1 MKLTLTAL
9 SLLTII
15 ACNAQIADSSRREI
29 KLQGVVN
36 FRDIGGYPTKDG
48 RQVKWGRIYRSAE
61 ISHLTAGG
69 LDTLAQLKI
78 TYIADFRGPN
88 EVKTAP
94 DKVPAAAT
102 RVSLPA
108 GSEHTGDS
116 AYMRQMLQS
125 AKDSGLVP
133 FYSDIRYLGERY
145 KPLFTEL
152 LQVNAD
158 SAVLFHCT
166 AGKDRTGIA
175 AALIL
180 YALNVDQHAIME
192 DYLASDYYRRKENE
206 RSIKGMMMMYKLDEP
221 TARNL
226 MGVKKNYLA
235 ATFNAI
241 TAKYGTV
248 DNYLETVMGLTPDKR
263 ALLQKKFL
271 E

>member
-61 ISHLTAGG
+61 LSHLTAGG

-78 TYIADFRGPN
+78 SYIADFRGPN

-116 AYMRQMLQS
+116 DYMRQMLQS

-152 LQVNAD
+152 L
-158 SAVLFHCT
+158 
-166 AGKDRTGIA
+166 
-175 AALIL
+175 
-180 YALNVDQHAIME
+180 
-192 DYLASDYYRRKENE
+192 
-206 RSIKGMMMMYKLDEP
+206 
-221 TARNL
+221 
-226 MGVKKNYLA
+226 
-235 ATFNAI
+235 
-241 TAKYGTV
+241 
-248 DNYLETVMGLTPDKR
+248 
-263 ALLQKKFL
+263 
-271 E
+271 